1 MIAPHKYLD
10 LNLSILN
17 LGGLILN
24 LIKEEGAVKYDEL
37 LEKVILAR
45 GVSVKDVF
53 IPTLSFLYVLGK
65 IEYQKDIDTIE
76 FIKNEA

>member
-10 LNLSILN
+10 LNLSLLN
-17 LGGLILN
+17 LGGLILSI
-24 LIKEEGAVKYDEL
+24 LKEDGAVKYDEL

-45 GVSVKDVF
+45 GISAKEVF
-53 IPTLSFLYVLGK
+53 IPTLSFLFLMGK

-76 FIKNEA
+76 FIK

>member
-24 LIKEEGAVKYDEL
+24 LIKEDGAVKYDEL
-37 LEKVILAR
+37 LKKVILAR
-45 GVSVKDVF
+45 GASVKDVF
-53 IPTLSFLYVLGK
+53 IPTLSFLFVLGK
-65 IEYQKDIDTIE
+65 IEYQKEIDTIE
-76 FIKNEA
+76 FIK

>member
-24 LIKEEGAVKYDEL
+24 LIKEDGVLKYDEL
-37 LEKVILAR
+37 LEKIIYLR
-45 GVSVKDVF
+45 GSGVKDVF
-53 IPTLSFLYVLGK
+53 IPTLSFLYILGK
-65 IEYQKDIDTIE
+65 IEYRKEIDAIE
-76 FIKNEA
+76 FIK

>member
-17 LGGLILN
+17 LGGLILL
-24 LIKEEGAVKYDEL
+24 LIKEDGAVKYDEL

-45 GVSVKDVF
+45 GTNAKAVF
-53 IPTLSFLYVLGK
+53 IPTLSLLYILGK
-65 IEYQKDIDTIE
+65 IEYQKEIDTIE
-76 FIKNEA
+76 FIK